1 MPIKTSSEKTRNYPL
16 YVFLTLQSG
25 SDRDHP
31 LSISKIQEKIISKF
45 GNPHETS
52 GNIDRSTVARILLE
66 MEELGNDFP
75 VRVVM
80 NTGTSSNPC
89 YVRFRESDEGK
100 SPKKY
105 YYYEQP
111 FSKEEL
117 LTIRDSVEAYNYLAA
132 EDITNIINRV
142 IRMAPDI
149 WSIEQY
155 ASGKQDQFIKD
166 PHPHSPVL
174 YHIKTLSDIIQANCY
189 ANISYCNYGIDGNLV
204 VRDGYPKLFKPI
216 KLLWGNG
223 FYYCACKK
231 ENLDTPVNLRLDRI
245 KSIEPVESK
254 SIDPDRLKKLL
265 VPKDLI
271 PSRSGYRL
279 QHPVMFGGK
288 VISIVLLVRTG
299 DKNGMINAL
308 VDTFGRDIKMTPAED
323 SELAK
328 AFPDPSVYK
337 TDDSEQWITAQVKG
351 TFGGTALFAVQYCEN
366 VRVVSPES
374 IAEEVKRRL
383 HCGLLL
389 YE

>member
-1 MPIKTSSEKTRNYPL
+1 MRTSSERTRNYPL

-31 LSISKIQEKIISKF
+31 LSISKIQEKIIKKF

-66 MEELGNDFP
+66 MEELGNNSP

-89 YVRFRESDEGK
+89 YVPFMESNKGK

-111 FSKEEL
+111 FSEEEL
-117 LTIRDSVEAYNYLAA
+117 LTIRDSVEAYNYLAT
-132 EDITNIINRV
+132 EDITGIINRV
-142 IRMAPDI
+142 IHMAPDI

-155 ASGKQDQFIKD
+155 ASGRQDQFIKD

-174 YHIKTLSDIIQANCY
+174 YHIKTLSDIIQANGY
-189 ANISYCNYGIDGNLV
+189 AEISYCNYGIDGQLAL
-204 VRDGYPKLFKPI
+204 REGYPKLFKPI
-216 KLLWGNG
+216 KLLWANG
-223 FYYCACKK
+223 YYYCACKK
-231 ENLDTPVNLRLDRI
+231 EDLDTPVNLRLDRI
-245 KSIEPVESK
+245 RSIEPIEGK
-254 SIDPDRLKKLL
+254 SIDPNRLKKLQ

-271 PSRSGYRL
+271 PSRSAYRL

-288 VISIVLLVRTG
+288 VLPISLLVRTS

-308 VDTFGRDIKMTPAED
+308 VDTFGRDIKMTPAKD
-323 SELAK
+323 SELEK

-337 TDDSEQWITAQVKG
+337 TNNSEQWITAQVRG
-351 TFGGTALFAVQYCEN
+351 TFGGTALFAVQYSEY
-366 VRVVSPES
+366 VRVVSPGN

-383 HCGLLL
+383 LCGLDL
-389 YE
+389 YK